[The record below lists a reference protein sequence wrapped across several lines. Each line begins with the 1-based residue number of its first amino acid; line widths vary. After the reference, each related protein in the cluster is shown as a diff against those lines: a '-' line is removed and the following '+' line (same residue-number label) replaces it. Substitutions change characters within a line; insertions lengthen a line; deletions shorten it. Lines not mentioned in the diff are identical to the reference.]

1 MVIRLIS
8 CRTGAKA
15 VQHVGG
21 ASGGASVPRAGFGED
36 PGTVRNGSGE
46 GVTDGLGDG
55 LGGGTV
61 WLPR

>member
-15 VQHVGG
+15 VQQKGGAGG
-21 ASGGASVPRAGFGED
+21 ASLRRVEFGEA
-36 PGTVRNGSGE
+36 PGSVRSRSGE
-46 GVTDGLGDG
+46 GAAEGLGDG

>member
-15 VQHVGG
+15 VQQEGGTGG
-21 ASGGASVPRAGFGED
+21 ASLPRVEFGGD
-36 PGTVRNGSGE
+36 PGSVRSASGE
-46 GVTDGLGDG
+46 GAAVGLGDG

-61 WLPR
+61 SLPR